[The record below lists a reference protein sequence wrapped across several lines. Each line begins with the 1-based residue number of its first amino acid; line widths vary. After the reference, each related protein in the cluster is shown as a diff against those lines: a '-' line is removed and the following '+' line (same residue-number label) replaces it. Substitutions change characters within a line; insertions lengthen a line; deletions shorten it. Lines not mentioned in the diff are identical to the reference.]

1 MTMEEHEGLLR
12 VLGRL
17 EAKVDTLI
25 DSHAELRGDHKDID
39 RRVTELET
47 HKKVATTVLS
57 LIGAGA
63 GAAGGLLVKFFNQ
76 S

>member
-1 MTMEEHEGLLR
+1 MSGEDNEGLMR

-17 EAKVDTLI
+17 EGKLDGLI
-25 DSHAELRGDHKDID
+25 ESHNEMKGDHKELDK
-39 RRVTELET
+39 RVTELET
-47 HKKVATTVLS
+47 HKKVATTVLG

-63 GAAGGLLVKFFNQ
+63 GAAASYVVKIVHG